1 MPDLVETPRRP
12 QGTGGVNNG
21 QEGETNPSGEAGPSG
36 VQDPQSPVVVIPR
49 KKKKKTRSPR
59 VKSAVTVSK
68 PSYNEISAQLKESQR
83 GMMSLIEGLNP
94 VLRRIK
100 KEDVSS
106 TRDMFTF
113 LKEARALN
121 ISFSGS
127 GNVRDFVKSVERLL
141 ELVPL
146 SDLDTVKALRSLLV
160 DSARTWF
167 EARSDNLGDWFDVKQ
182 QLLQSYLP
190 VNHDAKL
197 RQVVSNRKQT
207 ENERV
212 GHYISEIRQL
222 NSELRRPLD
231 ESELLESLMVNLRN
245 EYLMHIHFTK
255 FRDTEELEKACV
267 LIEKVHDLQK
277 FNNGDKKA
285 IVDDLAICSMKA
297 DVPQVCFK
305 CQKVGHFVREC
316 PLNASGSGSG
326 IAKLSESN
334 DNTLAKNVKDLTEL
348 VQALRME
355 VAELKNS
362 KN

>member
-1 MPDLVETPRRP
+1 MPDIVETPRRP
-12 QGTGGVNNG
+12 QGTGGANNV
-21 QEGETNPSGEAGPSG
+21 QEEEQRPSTQAGPS
-36 VQDPQSPVVVIPR
+36 VAQIPSPVVVPLR
-49 KKKKKTRSPR
+49 KKKKKASPR
-59 VKSAVTVSK
+59 RTK
-68 PSYNEISAQLKESQR
+68 PSYSEINAQLRESQR

-100 KEDVSS
+100 RDDVSS

-127 GNVRDFVKSVERLL
+127 GNAREFVKSVERLL

-146 SDLDTVKALRSLLV
+146 SDLDTIKAVRSLLV

-167 EARSDNLGDWFDVKQ
+167 EARSDNLNDWREVRQ
-182 QLLQSYLP
+182 ELLQSYLP

-197 RQVVSNRKQT
+197 RQIVCNRKQT
-207 ENERV
+207 EKERV

-231 ESELLESLMVNLRN
+231 ESELLESLMLNLRN

-255 FRDTEELEKACV
+255 FRDTAELEKACI
-267 LIEKVHDLQK
+267 LIEKVQDLQK
-277 FNNGDKKA
+277 FNDGDKKA
-285 IVDDLAICSMKA
+285 IVDDLAICTMKA
-297 DVPQVCFK
+297 DVPQACFK

-326 IAKLSESN
+326 TAMVKHSDSS
-334 DNTLAKNVKDLTEL
+334 DTTLAKNVKDLTEL
-348 VQALRME
+348 VQALRTE